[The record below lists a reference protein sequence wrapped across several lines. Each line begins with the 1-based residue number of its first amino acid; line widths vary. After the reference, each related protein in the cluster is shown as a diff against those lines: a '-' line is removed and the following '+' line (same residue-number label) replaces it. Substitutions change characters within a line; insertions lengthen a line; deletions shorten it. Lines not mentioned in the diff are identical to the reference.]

1 MSTAYRVRR
10 FRRNG
15 RVGAPCTAHPVTL
28 LDISTSLNFMWRVRY
43 YADVQAVSVIARSS
57 SWPFADG
64 KLSSQL
70 ATALRAAQSAGSSML
85 SLIASALKR
94 V

>member
-1 MSTAYRVRR
+1 MAP
-10 FRRNG
+10 
-15 RVGAPCTAHPVTL
+15 PCTAHSVTVL
-28 LDISTSLNFMWRVRY
+28 EVSTSLNVMWWVRCY
-43 YADVQAVSVIARSS
+43 PDVQAASVVARSS
-57 SWPFADG
+57 SWHFADG